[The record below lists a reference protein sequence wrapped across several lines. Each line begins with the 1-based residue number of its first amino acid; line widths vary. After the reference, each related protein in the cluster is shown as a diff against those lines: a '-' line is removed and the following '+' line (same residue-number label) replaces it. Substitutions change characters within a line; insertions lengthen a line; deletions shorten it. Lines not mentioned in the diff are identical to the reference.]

1 LQFLTFLDIRIFC
14 AYNITMTSREVLKML
29 RKNGWFQVSQR
40 GSHIQMEH
48 PKKTG
53 KVSVPNHRGDIAK
66 GTLHSILSQAGLK

>member
-1 LQFLTFLDIRIFC
+1 
-14 AYNITMTSREVLKML
+14 ML